1 MAQSDGLK
9 AGASG
14 SPRSRCI
21 ALVGP
26 YLSGKTTLLEA
37 ILARTGAILRP
48 GSVAGKSSVG
58 DASPEAR
65 DHGMSVQLN
74 VADVSFL
81 GDNFTFIDC
90 PGSIEFQYEGAL
102 ALTACDAAV
111 VVCEADAKRV
121 PALQII
127 LKQLEDRGIPH
138 FLFLNKIDESEI
150 PLRELIPMLQ
160 PASTKPLV
168 LRQIPIWKDGVA
180 TGFVDLASE
189 RAFVYRSN
197 APSEIIELPETVS
210 EREKE
215 ARFHMLEQLA
225 DHDDEL
231 MEQLLSDIQTSRD
244 KIFQDLTQ
252 EFRDGLICPVLLG
265 SARDNHGIF
274 RLLKALRHEAPTVD
288 VTARRLKLENAK
300 SAAYVMK
307 SLHTAHGGK
316 LSLVRV
322 LTGEFGDGTVVTGA
336 DGRDE
341 RAAGVFSMRGEEPVK
356 RGTGKAGDTVALG
369 RLESIKSGETI
380 GAEKGG
386 VVQVRSPTAPPT
398 VFATGLG
405 LKDRKDEVKLTS
417 ALAKLI
423 EDDPSLRVEMN
434 TDTHQM
440 LLLGQGEMHLR
451 VSVERL
457 QRKYGVAVERQA
469 RLVPYKETIRA
480 GTQVRG
486 RHKKQSGGHG
496 QFGDVVLEIQP
507 RPRGAGFEFAEKI
520 TGGVVPRQFIPSVEI
535 GVKDYLQHG
544 PLGFP
549 VVDVAVTLL
558 DGSYHTV
565 DSSDM
570 AFRQAARIGMT
581 DGLPKC
587 APVLLEPVMAVEI
600 SVPSEATARINA
612 IIAQRR
618 GQILGFDSREGWSGW
633 DVVQAQMP
641 ASEMENLIV
650 DLRSATSGV
659 GTYTSR
665 FDHLAELTGRLAD
678 QVLAA
683 HRQAAE

>member
-1 MAQSDGLK
+1 
-9 AGASG
+9 
-14 SPRSRCI
+14 
-21 ALVGP
+21 
-26 YLSGKTTLLEA
+26 
-37 ILARTGAILRP
+37 LARTGAIQRA
-48 GSVAGKSSVG
+48 GSVPDKSSVG
-58 DASPEAR
+58 DASAEAR

-81 GDNFTFIDC
+81 GDNFTFVDC
-90 PGSIEFQYEGAL
+90 PGSIEFQHEGAL

-111 VVCEADAKRV
+111 VVCEADAKRI

-150 PLRELIPMLQ
+150 PLRELIPVLQ

-168 LRQIPIWKDGVA
+168 LRQIPIWERGVA

-189 RAFVYRSN
+189 RAFIYRAN
-197 APSEIIELPETVS
+197 APSEIVELPEVVS

-231 MEQLLSDIQTSRD
+231 MEQLLSDIPTSRD

-265 SARDNHGIF
+265 SARDNHGIL
-274 RLLKALRHEAPTVD
+274 RLLKALRHETPTVD

-322 LTGEFGDGTVVTGA
+322 LTGEFGEGTVVTGVE
-336 DGRDE
+336 GRDE
-341 RAAGVFSMRGEEPVK
+341 RAAGVFALRGEEPVK

-369 RLESIKSGETI
+369 RLEGIKSGETI
-380 GAEKGG
+380 SAEKGG
-386 VVQVRSPTAPPT
+386 AVQVKGPAAPPP

-405 LKDRKDEVKLTS
+405 LKDRKDEVKLTA

-423 EDDPSLRVEMN
+423 EDDPSLRVEMSA
-434 TDTHQM
+434 DTHQM

-451 VSVERL
+451 VSTERL
-457 QRKYGVAVERQA
+457 QRKYGIAVERQA

-496 QFGDVVLEIQP
+496 QFGDVVLDIQP

-520 TGGVVPRQFIPSVEI
+520 SGGVVPRQFFASVEI

-570 AFRQAARIGMT
+570 AFRQAARLGMT

-600 SVPSEATARINA
+600 VVPSEATARINA

-618 GQILGFDSREGWSGW
+618 GQILGFDSRDGWSGW

>member
-1 MAQSDGLK
+1 MAQSDGPK

-14 SPRSRCI
+14 SARSRCI

-26 YLSGKTTLLEA
+26 YLSGKTTLLES
-37 ILARTGAILRP
+37 ILARTGAIQRS
-48 GSVAGKSSVG
+48 GSVPDKSSVG

-65 DHGMSVQLN
+65 SHGMSVSLN

-90 PGSIEFQYEGAL
+90 PGSIEFQFEGAL

-111 VVCEADAKRV
+111 VVCEADPKRV

-138 FLFLNKIDESEI
+138 FLFLNKIDESEV
-150 PLRELIPMLQ
+150 PLRELIPVLQ

-168 LRQIPIWKDGVA
+168 LRQIPIWENGVA

-189 RAFVYRSN
+189 RAFIYRTN
-197 APSEIIELPETVS
+197 APSEVVELPASVS

-231 MEQLLSDIQTSRD
+231 MEQLLSDMPPPRD
-244 KIFQDLTQ
+244 KVFQDLTQ

-274 RLLKALRHEAPTVD
+274 RLLKALRHEAPTVE

-341 RAAGVFSMRGEEPVK
+341 RAAGVFGLRGEEPVK
-356 RGTGKAGDTVALG
+356 RSAAKAGDTVALG
-369 RLESIKSGETI
+369 RLDTVKSGETI
-380 GAEKGG
+380 SAEKGG
-386 VVQVRSPTAPPT
+386 AVQAKGPPLPPP

-405 LKDRKDEVKLTS
+405 LKDRKDEVKLSS

-423 EDDPSLRVEMN
+423 EEDPSLRVEMN
-434 TDTHQM
+434 ADTHQM

-496 QFGDVVLEIQP
+496 QFGDVVLDIQP
-507 RPRGAGFEFAEKI
+507 RARGEGFEFAEKI
-520 TGGVVPRQFIPSVEI
+520 TGGVVPRQYIPSVEI

-549 VVDVAVTLL
+549 VVDVSVTLL

-570 AFRQAARIGMT
+570 AFRQAARLGMS

-587 APVLLEPVMAVEI
+587 GPVLLEPVMAVEI
-600 SVPSEATARINA
+600 AVPSEATARINA

-618 GQILGFDSREGWSGW
+618 GQILGFDTREGWNGW
-633 DVVQAQMP
+633 DLVQAQMP
-641 ASEMENLIV
+641 ASEMESLIV

>member
-1 MAQSDGLK
+1 MAQSDRPK

-14 SPRSRCI
+14 SARSRCI

-26 YLSGKTTLLEA
+26 YLSGKTSLLES
-37 ILARTGAILRP
+37 ILARTGAIQRT
-48 GSVAGKSSVG
+48 GSVPDKSSVG

-65 DHGMSVQLN
+65 SHGMSVSLN

-111 VVCEADAKRV
+111 VVCEADPKRL

-138 FLFLNKIDESEI
+138 FLFLNKIDESEV
-150 PLRELIPMLQ
+150 PLRELIPVLQ

-168 LRQIPIWKDGVA
+168 LRQIPIWENGVA

-189 RAFVYRSN
+189 RAFIYRTN
-197 APSEIIELPETVS
+197 APSEVVELPASVS

-231 MEQLLSDIQTSRD
+231 MEQLLSDMPPPRD
-244 KIFQDLTQ
+244 KVFQDLTQ

-274 RLLKALRHEAPTVD
+274 RLLKALRHETPTVE

-341 RAAGVFSMRGEEPVK
+341 RAAGVFGLRGEEPVK
-356 RGTGKAGDTVALG
+356 RSAAKAGDTVALG
-369 RLESIKSGETI
+369 RLDSVRSGETVS
-380 GAEKGG
+380 AEKGG
-386 VVQVRSPTAPPT
+386 AVQAKGPPRPPP
-398 VFATGLG
+398 VFAIGLG

-423 EDDPSLRVEMN
+423 EEDPSLRVEMN
-434 TDTHQM
+434 ADTHQM
-440 LLLGQGEMHLR
+440 LLFGQGEMHLR
-451 VSVERL
+451 VSIERL

-496 QFGDVVLEIQP
+496 QFGDVVLDIQP
-507 RPRGAGFEFAEKI
+507 RARGEGFEFAEKI
-520 TGGVVPRQFIPSVEI
+520 TGGVVPRQYIPSVEI

-549 VVDVAVTLL
+549 VVDVSVTLL

-570 AFRQAARIGMT
+570 AFRQAARLGMS

-587 APVLLEPVMAVEI
+587 GPVLLEPVMAVEI
-600 SVPSEATARINA
+600 AVPSEATARINA

-633 DVVQAQMP
+633 DLVQAQMP
-641 ASEMENLIV
+641 ASEMESLIV

>member
-1 MAQSDGLK
+1 
-9 AGASG
+9 
-14 SPRSRCI
+14 
-21 ALVGP
+21 
-26 YLSGKTTLLEA
+26 
-37 ILARTGAILRP
+37 LARTGAIQRA
-48 GSVAGKSSVG
+48 GSVPDKSSVG
-58 DASPEAR
+58 DASAEAR

-90 PGSIEFQYEGAL
+90 PGSIEFQHEGAL
-102 ALTACDAAV
+102 AVTACDAAV

-150 PLRELIPMLQ
+150 PLRELIPVLQ

-168 LRQIPIWKDGVA
+168 LRQIPIWEDGVA

-189 RAFVYRSN
+189 RAFIYRTN
-197 APSEIIELPETVS
+197 APSEIVELPDTVS

-231 MEQLLSDIQTSRD
+231 MEQLLSDIPASRD

-265 SARDNHGIF
+265 SARDNHGVF
-274 RLLKALRHEAPTVD
+274 RLLKALRHEAPAVD

-322 LTGEFGDGTVVTGA
+322 LTGEFGEGTVVTGV

-341 RAAGVFSMRGEEPVK
+341 RAAGVFALRGEEPVK
-356 RGTGKAGDTVALG
+356 RGTGRAGDTVALG
-369 RLESIKSGETI
+369 RLEGIKSGETI
-380 GAEKGG
+380 SAEKGG
-386 VVQVRSPTAPPT
+386 AVQVKGPAAPPP

-405 LKDRKDEVKLTS
+405 LKDRKDEVKLTA

-434 TDTHQM
+434 ADTHQM

-451 VSVERL
+451 VATERL

-496 QFGDVVLEIQP
+496 QFGDVVLDIQP

-520 TGGVVPRQFIPSVEI
+520 SGGVVPRQFFPSVEI

-600 SVPSEATARINA
+600 AVPSEATARINA

-618 GQILGFDSREGWSGW
+618 GQILGFDSRDGWSGW

>member
-1 MAQSDGLK
+1 MAQSDGPK

-14 SPRSRCI
+14 SARSRCI

-37 ILARTGAILRP
+37 ILARTGGVQRA
-48 GSVAGKSSVG
+48 GSVPDKSSVG

-74 VADVSFL
+74 VADISFL
-81 GDNFTFIDC
+81 DDNFTFVDC
-90 PGSIEFQYEGAL
+90 PGSIEFQHEGAL

-150 PLRELIPMLQ
+150 PLRELIPVLQ
-160 PASTKPLV
+160 PASSKPLV
-168 LRQIPIWKDGVA
+168 LRQIPIWEDGLA

-189 RAFVYRSN
+189 RAFVYRTN
-197 APSEIIELPETVS
+197 APSEIVELPEAIS

-231 MEQLLSDIQTSRD
+231 MEQLLSDMPTSRD
-244 KIFQDLTQ
+244 KVFQDLTQ

-316 LSLVRV
+316 LSLVRI
-322 LTGEFGDGTVVTGA
+322 LTGEFGEGTVVTGA
-336 DGRDE
+336 EGRDE
-341 RAAGVFSMRGEEPVK
+341 RAAGVFSLRGEEPVK
-356 RGTGKAGDTVALG
+356 RGMGKAGDTVALG
-369 RLESIKSGETI
+369 RLEHIKAGETI
-380 GAEKGG
+380 SAEKGG
-386 VVQVRSPTAPPT
+386 AVQAKTPPAPPP
-398 VFATGLG
+398 VFAIGLG
-405 LKDRKDEVKLTS
+405 LKDRKDEVKLTA

-434 TDTHQM
+434 ADTHQM
-440 LLLGQGEMHLR
+440 LLYGQGEMHLR
-451 VSVERL
+451 VATERL
-457 QRKYGVAVERQA
+457 QRKYGIAVQRQP
-469 RLVPYKETIRA
+469 RLVPYKETIRG

-496 QFGDVVLEIQP
+496 QFGDVVLDIQP
-507 RPRGAGFEFAEKI
+507 RARGAGFEFVEKI
-520 TGGVVPRQFIPSVEI
+520 SGGVVPRQFFQSVEI

-565 DSSDM
+565 NSSDM

-600 SVPSEATARINA
+600 AVPSEATARINA

-618 GQILGFDSREGWSGW
+618 GQILGFDAREGWSGW

-678 QVLAA
+678 QVLSA

>member
-1 MAQSDGLK
+1 MAQSDGPK

-14 SPRSRCI
+14 SARSRCI

-26 YLSGKTTLLEA
+26 YLSGKTTLLES
-37 ILARTGAILRP
+37 ILARTGAIQRA
-48 GSVAGKSSVG
+48 GSVPDKSSVG

-65 DHGMSVQLN
+65 SHGMSVSLN

-111 VVCEADAKRV
+111 VVCEADPKRL

-138 FLFLNKIDESEI
+138 FLFLNKIDESEV
-150 PLRELIPMLQ
+150 PLRELIPVLQ

-168 LRQIPIWKDGVA
+168 LRQIPIWENGVA

-189 RAFVYRSN
+189 RAFIYRTN
-197 APSEIIELPETVS
+197 APSEVVELPASVS

-231 MEQLLSDIQTSRD
+231 MEQLLSDMPPPRD
-244 KIFQDLTQ
+244 KVFQDLTQ

-274 RLLKALRHEAPTVD
+274 RLLKALRHEAPTVER
-288 VTARRLKLENAK
+288 TARRLKLENAK
-300 SAAYVMK
+300 SAGYVIK

-341 RAAGVFSMRGEEPVK
+341 RAAGVFALRGEEPVK
-356 RGTGKAGDTVALG
+356 RAAAKAGDTVALG
-369 RLESIKSGETI
+369 RLDSVKSGETI
-380 GAEKGG
+380 SAEKGG
-386 VVQVRSPTAPPT
+386 AAQAKGPPAPPP
-398 VFATGLG
+398 VFGIGLG

-423 EDDPSLRVEMN
+423 EEDPSLRVEMN
-434 TDTHQM
+434 ADTHQM

-451 VSVERL
+451 VAIERL
-457 QRKYGVAVERQA
+457 QRKYGVAVERQP

-496 QFGDVVLEIQP
+496 QFGDVVLDIQP
-507 RPRGAGFEFAEKI
+507 RARGEGFEFAEKI
-520 TGGVVPRQFIPSVEI
+520 TGGVVPRQYIPSVEI

-549 VVDVAVTLL
+549 VVDVSVTLL

-570 AFRQAARIGMT
+570 AFRQAARLGMS

-587 APVLLEPVMAVEI
+587 GPVLLEPVMAVEI
-600 SVPSEATARINA
+600 AVPSEATARINA

-618 GQILGFDSREGWSGW
+618 GQILGFDSREGWAGW
-633 DVVQAQMP
+633 DLVQAQMP
-641 ASEMENLIV
+641 ASEMESLIV

>member
-1 MAQSDGLK
+1 MAQSEVSK
-9 AGASG
+9 TGANG
-14 SPRSRCI
+14 SSRSRCI

-37 ILARTGAILRP
+37 ILARTGAIQRA
-48 GSVAGKSSVG
+48 GSVVDRTSVG

-65 DHGMSVQLN
+65 EHGMSVSLN
-74 VADVSFL
+74 VADTTFL
-81 GDNFTFIDC
+81 DDNFTFLDC
-90 PGSIEFQYEGAL
+90 PGSIEFQHEGAL

-111 VVCEADAKRV
+111 VVCEADARRV
-121 PALQII
+121 PALQVI

-138 FLFLNKIDESEI
+138 LLFLNKIDESAI
-150 PLRELIPMLQ
+150 PLRELVPMLQ
-160 PASTKPLV
+160 PASARPLV
-168 LRQIPIWKDGVA
+168 LRQIPIWEDGVA

-189 RAFVYRSN
+189 RAFVYRTN
-197 APSEIIELPETVS
+197 APSEIVELPATLS

-231 MEQLLSDIQTSRD
+231 MEQLLTDVPTSRD

-265 SARDNHGIF
+265 SARNNHGIF
-274 RLLKALRHEAPTVD
+274 RLLKALRHEAPTIE

-307 SLHTAHGGK
+307 SIYTAHGGK
-316 LSLVRV
+316 LSLARV
-322 LTGEFGDGTVVTGA
+322 LTGEFADGTVVTGPE
-336 DGRDE
+336 GRDE
-341 RAAGVFSMRGEEPVK
+341 RIAGVFALRGEEPVK
-356 RGTGKAGDTVALG
+356 RGPAKAGETVAFG
-369 RLESIKSGETI
+369 RLEGIRSGDTI
-380 GAEKGG
+380 SAEKGG
-386 VVQVRSPTAPPT
+386 AVQAKGAAAPEP
-398 VFATGLG
+398 VFAIGLG
-405 LKDRKDEVKLTS
+405 LKDRKDEVKLTA
-417 ALAKLI
+417 ALGKLL
-423 EDDPSLRVEMN
+423 EEDPSLRVEMN
-434 TDTHQM
+434 ADTHQM
-440 LLLGQGEMHLR
+440 LLFGQGEMHLR
-451 VSVERL
+451 VALERL
-457 QRKYGVAVERQA
+457 QRKYGVTVERQPQQ
-469 RLVPYKETIRA
+469 VPYKETIRS

-496 QFGDVVLEIQP
+496 QFGDVVLEIEP
-507 RPRGAGFEFAEKI
+507 RPRGAGFAFNEKI

-549 VVDVAVTLL
+549 VVDVQVTLL

-587 APVLLEPVMAVEI
+587 SPVLLEPVMAVEI
-600 SVPSEATARINA
+600 AVPSEATARINA

-618 GQILGFDSREGWSGW
+618 GQILGFDARDGWSGW

-641 ASEMENLIV
+641 ASEMANLIV

-659 GTYTSR
+659 GTYTAC

-678 QVLAA
+678 QVLAE

>member
-1 MAQSDGLK
+1 MAQSDGPK

-14 SPRSRCI
+14 SARSRCI

-37 ILARTGAILRP
+37 ILARTGGVQRAA
-48 GSVAGKSSVG
+48 SVPDKSSVG

-74 VADVSFL
+74 VADISFL
-81 GDNFTFIDC
+81 DDNFTFVDC
-90 PGSIEFQYEGAL
+90 PGSIEFQHEGAL

-150 PLRELIPMLQ
+150 PLRELIPVLQ
-160 PASTKPLV
+160 PASSKPLV
-168 LRQIPIWKDGVA
+168 LRQIPIWENGVA

-189 RAFVYRSN
+189 RAFIYRTN
-197 APSEIIELPETVS
+197 APSEIVELPETIS

-231 MEQLLSDIQTSRD
+231 MEQLLSDMPTSRD

-265 SARDNHGIF
+265 SARENHGIF

-316 LSLVRV
+316 LSLVRI
-322 LTGEFGDGTVVTGA
+322 LTGEFGEGTVVTGA
-336 DGRDE
+336 EGRDE
-341 RAAGVFSMRGEEPVK
+341 RAAGVFSLRGEEPVK

-369 RLESIKSGETI
+369 RLEQIKSGETI
-380 GAEKGG
+380 SAEKGG
-386 VVQVRSPTAPPT
+386 AVQAKTPPAPPP
-398 VFATGLG
+398 VFAIGLG
-405 LKDRKDEVKLTS
+405 LKDRKDEVKLTA

-434 TDTHQM
+434 ADTHQM
-440 LLLGQGEMHLR
+440 LLYGQGEMHLR
-451 VSVERL
+451 VASERL
-457 QRKYGVAVERQA
+457 QRKYGIAVQRQA
-469 RLVPYKETIRA
+469 RLVPYKETIRG

-496 QFGDVVLEIQP
+496 QFGDVVLDIQP
-507 RPRGAGFEFAEKI
+507 RPRGAGFEFVEKI
-520 TGGVVPRQFIPSVEI
+520 SGGVVPRQFFQSVEI

-600 SVPSEATARINA
+600 AVPSEATARINA

-618 GQILGFDSREGWSGW
+618 GQILGFDAREGWSGW

-678 QVLAA
+678 QVLSA